1 MHAADAIAVLQLIDY
16 YKVLQVDPGAH
27 ADVVRAA
34 YRVLAR
40 LYHPDM
46 DGGSSEKM
54 IALNNAWAVISD
66 ESMRAAYD
74 KSRAALAPRS
84 TPMQPSYASA
94 PARSAAPAAPPSG
107 TPMIRSTILD
117 FGRYQGWSLEQ
128 VARHDPDFLEWLAR
142 MPIGR
147 PFRGEIATV
156 LATVRAAAKPG
167 AGVGR

>member
-1 MHAADAIAVLQLIDY
+1 VLQLIDY
-16 YKVLQVDPGAH
+16 YKILQVDPAAH
-27 ADVVRAA
+27 PEVIRAA

-40 LYHPDM
+40 LHHPDM
-46 DGGSSEKM
+46 EGGSSEKM

-66 ESMRAAYD
+66 EAMRAAYD
-74 KSRAALAPRS
+74 KSRAALAPRA
-84 TPMQPSYASA
+84 TPTQPSYQTQA
-94 PARSAAPAAPPSG
+94 PTRPAAPAPGG
-107 TPMIRSTILD
+107 TPMLRSTVLD

-156 LATVRAAAKPG
+156 LAAVRAAPKAVNGHK
-167 AGVGR
+167 

>member
-1 MHAADAIAVLQLIDY
+1 VLQLIDY

-46 DGGSSEKM
+46 DGGSADKM

-74 KSRAALAPRS
+74 KSRAALAPRA
-84 TPMQPSYASA
+84 TAAQPSYQSA
-94 PARSAAPAAPPSG
+94 PPRTQAAPAPTQRG

-128 VARHDPDFLEWLAR
+128 VARHDPDFLEWLSR

-156 LATVRAAAKPG
+156 LAAVRATAKPVSG
-167 AGVGR
+167 HK